1 MKRTTVDTNIFISA
15 LFWKG
20 TPDRVIDVFKRERA
34 LLLLSSDIL
43 AELERKLS
51 SAKFATRISDI
62 GLSPAEIVATFRGLA
77 EIASPVEVPE
87 DAIRDPKDRMILAC
101 AVGGKAD
108 MIVSGDK
115 DLLVLKAYRDIPIVT
130 PAEFLA
136 ILNPPAEP
144 SSDEPASE

>member
-1 MKRTTVDTNIFISA
+1 MKRATVDTNIFISA

-20 TPDRVIDVFKRERA
+20 TPDRVIDVFKREEA
-34 LLLLSSDIL
+34 LLLLSNDIL

-51 SAKFATRISDI
+51 SAKFAPRIAQI
-62 GLSPAEIVATFRGLA
+62 GQT
-77 EIASPVEVPE
+77 PVELVASFRDMAEPVVPADVPE

-115 DLLVLKAYRDIPIVT
+115 DLLVLNAYEGIPIVT
-130 PAEFLA
+130 PAQFLD
-136 ILNPPAEP
+136 IPP
-144 SSDEPASE
+144 DQLSETPEKE